1 MNEKQN
7 IKSLESVLTDIHE
20 ADIEDSLRGDERAR
34 RRLYDLYAKAM
45 LNVCYRMTGNL
56 HDAED
61 VLQEA
66 FTVAFLKLNT
76 YRYESSF
83 GAWLKRI
90 VINNSLNFL
99 KKRRESLIYEAEIH
113 KYEVYESD
121 ELPVG
126 LTVEKVLSAME
137 KLPSGA
143 RIVFSLYLMEGY
155 DHQEIAGILNISEST
170 SKSQYMRARRRMQ
183 EILSE
188 NKYQ

>member
-1 MNEKQN
+1 
-7 IKSLESVLTDIHE
+7 
-20 ADIEDSLRGDERAR
+20 
-34 RRLYDLYAKAM
+34 
-45 LNVCYRMTGNL
+45 
-56 HDAED
+56 
-61 VLQEA
+61 
-66 FTVAFLKLNT
+66 
-76 YRYESSF
+76 
-83 GAWLKRI
+83 
-90 VINNSLNFL
+90 
-99 KKRRESLIYEAEIH
+99 LIYEAEIQ
-113 KYEVYESD
+113 KYEIYESD

-126 LTVEKVLSAME
+126 LKVEKVLSAME

>member
-1 MNEKQN
+1 
-7 IKSLESVLTDIHE
+7 
-20 ADIEDSLRGDERAR
+20 
-34 RRLYDLYAKAM
+34 
-45 LNVCYRMTGNL
+45 
-56 HDAED
+56 
-61 VLQEA
+61 LQEA

-83 GAWLKRI
+83 GSWLKRI

-99 KKRRESLIYEAEIH
+99 KKRRESLIYEAEIQ
-113 KYEVYESD
+113 KYEIYESD

-126 LTVEKVLSAME
+126 LKVEKVLSAME